1 MEEAIFMEGQKL
13 TFDEELSK
21 VLSNYKEE
29 DIAFFNNIVQEATAY
44 IIEPE
49 MMFNVIIKEDG
60 SNG

>member
-1 MEEAIFMEGQKL
+1 MEGQKL

-29 DIAFFNNIVQEATAY
+29 DIAFFNNIVQEATPY